1 MNRPFD
7 DMPYGYAPNFCF
19 PLTEIC
25 MYILLVLCLYHAWKQ
40 GISKVAYLLGGM
52 AFGLL
57 LEYVNVRANAGYKY
71 GKFLLMI
78 GDIPVGIGAGWGVI
92 MYTSRLI
99 TESMQLR
106 TWHAAAMEALLA
118 LSIDWSMDVVA
129 YRLHMWHWNW
139 ETIINPSV
147 ALTAQYYGVPW
158 GNFFGWLCVV
168 FFYSLFSR
176 LLEKTRI
183 SKVLVPVL
191 AIFISQVALYV
202 NLFPISFFLKKH
214 FNILSADK
222 LVFTLLLFALLT
234 TIGIIKMKKQRVKLP
249 FITWLVPAWFHI
261 YFFCW
266 LFIGGFA
273 RENAWMTGLSVL
285 SLLVGTLIHGILL
298 LNTKSRT

>member
-7 DMPYGYAPNFCF
+7 DMPYGYPPVWCY

-25 MYILLVLCLYHAWKQ
+25 MYILLLMCVYHAWKQ
-40 GISKVAYLLGGM
+40 GISKLAYLLGGM
-52 AFGLL
+52 GFGLL
-57 LEYVNVRANAGYKY
+57 LEYVNVRANAGYRY
-71 GKFLLMI
+71 GQFLLMI

-106 TWHAAAMEALLA
+106 PWHAAAMEALLA

-158 GNFFGWLCVV
+158 GNFYGWLCVV

-176 LLEKTRI
+176 FLEKTRI
-183 SKVLVPVL
+183 SKVWVPFL
-191 AIFISQVALYV
+191 AILISQVALYV
-202 NLFPISFFLKKH
+202 TLFPISIFLKKH

-222 LVFTLLLFALLT
+222 LVFTLLLFAILT
-234 TIGIIKMKKQRVKLP
+234 TIGIIKMKKQRLELP
-249 FITWLVPAWFHI
+249 LITWLIPAWFHI

-273 RENAWMTGLSVL
+273 HENAWMTGLSIL
-285 SLLVGTLIHGILL
+285 SLLVGALIHGLL
-298 LNTKSRT
+298 ILNTKSRT

>member
-7 DMPYGYAPNFCF
+7 DMPYGYPPVWCY

-25 MYILLVLCLYHAWKQ
+25 MYILLLMCIYHAWKQ
-40 GISKVAYLLGGM
+40 GISKLAYLLGGVG
-52 AFGLL
+52 FGLL
-57 LEYVNVRANAGYKY
+57 LEYVNVHANAGYKY
-71 GKFLLMI
+71 GQFLLMI

-92 MYTSRLI
+92 MYTARLI

-106 TWHAAAMEALLA
+106 PWQAAAMEALLA

-147 ALTAQYYGVPW
+147 ALSAQYYGVPW
-158 GNFFGWLCVV
+158 GNFYGWLCVV

-176 LLEKTRI
+176 YLEKTRI
-183 SKVLVPVL
+183 SKVLVPLL
-191 AIFISQVALYV
+191 AILISQVALYV
-202 NLFPISFFLKKH
+202 TLFPISIFLKKH

-222 LVFTLLLFALLT
+222 LVFTLLLFAVLT
-234 TIGIIKMKKQRVKLP
+234 TIGIIKMKKQRLQLP
-249 FITWLVPAWFHI
+249 IITWLVPAWFHI

-273 RENAWMTGLSVL
+273 HENAWMTGLSIL
-285 SLLVGTLIHGILL
+285 SLLVGILIHGLL
-298 LNTKSRT
+298 ILNTKSRT